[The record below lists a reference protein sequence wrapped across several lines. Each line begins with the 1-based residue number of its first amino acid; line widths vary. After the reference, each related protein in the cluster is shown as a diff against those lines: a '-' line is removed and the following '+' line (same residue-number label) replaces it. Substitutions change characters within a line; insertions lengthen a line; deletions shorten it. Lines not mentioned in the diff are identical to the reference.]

1 MKSRRSQRGVTL
13 VVVLIF
19 LLLITMFSISAF
31 RASNTNQRITQN
43 MAMRQQGAAAAQ
55 AAIETMI
62 STPAFQAAS
71 APVPSTINV
80 DVDGDNADD
89 FVVTATPAA
98 TCSRIRTL
106 LNVELPRN
114 PTTGLPAP
122 EWIRC
127 DSGSGGRAVGSGS
140 AGAGLIEGDSAGPTA
155 VTGASYCVETH
166 WNVQGVV
173 ADARSGARVEVNQG
187 VAVPYSVG
195 ESQDRCQRNN

>member
-1 MKSRRSQRGVTL
+1 MRSRQSSRGVTL

-31 RASNTNQRITQN
+31 RASGTNQRITQN
-43 MAMRQQGAAAAQ
+43 MALRQQGAAAAQ
-55 AAIETMI
+55 AAIETVI

-71 APVPSTINV
+71 APTPTTINV
-80 DVDGDNADD
+80 DVDGDGVND
-89 FVVTATPAA
+89 FAAVATPAA
-98 TCSRIRTL
+98 TCTRIRPL
-106 LNVELPRN
+106 LNVELPRST
-114 PTTGLPAP
+114 TTGLPAP

-140 AGAGLIEGDSAGPTA
+140 AGAGLIESNTA
-155 VTGASYCVETH
+155 AAVVSGASYCVETH
-166 WNVQGVV
+166 WNVQAVV

>member
-1 MKSRRSQRGVTL
+1 MRSGRPPRGVTL

-19 LLLITMFSISAF
+19 LLLITMFSVSAL
-31 RASNTNQRITQN
+31 RASSTNQRITQN

-55 AAIETMI
+55 AAIETVI

-80 DVDGDNADD
+80 DVDGDNVDD
-89 FVVTATPAA
+89 FAAVVTPAA

-140 AGAGLIEGDSAGPTA
+140 GGSGLIEGDTTA
-155 VTGASYCVETH
+155 AVVNGASYCVETH
-166 WNVQGVV
+166 WNVQAVV

-187 VAVPYSVG
+187 VAVP
-195 ESQDRCQRNN
+195 